1 MATKLSKDKTMKII
15 SNPIRVR
22 HRTLH
27 AFCLGLQLGV
37 LSFDAGFFR
46 QINVFLKK
54 IQKVVPIFKFYQ
66 NSNVLP
72 FQRRPAITV
81 QPTGVVG

>member
-1 MATKLSKDKTMKII
+1 MKII
-15 SNPIRVR
+15 SNPIRVT

-46 QINVFLKK
+46 QINIFLKK
-54 IQKVVPIFKFYQ
+54 SQKVVPIFKFYQ
-66 NSNVLP
+66 KAMCCPSKG
-72 FQRRPAITV
+72 RPAITV
-81 QPTGVVG
+81 QPTGVLG